1 MFKYIKI
8 TIIMFI
14 FIVFVMILLTIYK
27 LNNVTIRQTK
37 DYATMYIEVEDLIDA
52 DAMIS
57 PPEKYSQLLQID
69 LEIRLSIAAYMKENN
84 LKLKNGKQK
93 FIRNNPT
100 LKELVNDGFVFEKI
114 E

>member
-8 TIIMFI
+8 TIIVFVC
-14 FIVFVMILLTIYK
+14 IVFFVVLLTIYK
-27 LNNVTIRQTK
+27 LNNTTIRQTK
-37 DYATMYIEVEDLIDA
+37 DYTTIYVEVEDVIDA

-69 LEIRLSIAAYMKENN
+69 IEIRSNIAAYMKKNN

-93 FIRNNPT
+93 FIRNTPT
-100 LKELVNDGFVFEKI
+100 LEELVNDGFVFEKI

>member
-1 MFKYIKI
+1 MLKYIKWI
-8 TIIMFI
+8 GVVLFVIIVVVCAI
-14 FIVFVMILLTIYK
+14 AIYQ
-27 LNNVTIRQTK
+27 LNNTTIRQTK
-37 DYATMYIEVEDLIDA
+37 DFASMDVDPEDVVDA

-69 LEIRLSIAAYMKENN
+69 LDMRKQVADYMQKNN
-84 LKLKNGKQK
+84 LKLKSGEQK

-100 LKELVNDGFVFEKI
+100 FKELTDDGFVFEKI